1 VSEITFAAK
10 KPHADMLVYAEWDTL
25 PRCNLVEMA
34 AGPKPSNSRLYWSS
48 FRRALEL
55 QTSGLPR
62 RGRRGSPQRH
72 SSLPAGDG
80 TGSQQLSVNSAASK
94 GVPGTF

>member
-62 RGRRGSPQRH
+62 RGRRHQR
-72 SSLPAGDG
+72 AN
-80 TGSQQLSVNSAASK
+80 QARVANSFGAQ
-94 GVPGTF
+94 PGRRTAKPDTKFNAVY

>member
-62 RGRRGSPQRH
+62 KGRRGSP
-72 SSLPAGDG
+72 PGDG
-80 TGSQQLSVNSAASK
+80 TGSQQPSVNSAASK